1 MTVPFKMTLP
11 LSEMHHFFSSQA
23 TVHVL
28 TLSQDL
34 HERVLFFT
42 IVNVMVSGL
51 KISAMNLVTCNL

>member
-1 MTVPFKMTLP
+1 MTVPFKMRLP

-34 HERVLFFT
+34 HERILFFPSQSLMLWS
-42 IVNVMVSGL
+42 VGL
-51 KISAMNLVTCNL
+51 RLAR